1 MISKLNRKF
10 LNKVEIE
17 SLNEK
22 QLEDFIV
29 NNDLCAG
36 SVDKFDQ
43 DYISLKKIGSGGYG
57 TVYYCYDKI
66 AKHHVAVKI
75 MPLDID

>member
-1 MISKLNRKF
+1 
-10 LNKVEIE
+10 
-17 SLNEK
+17 
-22 QLEDFIV
+22 
-29 NNDLCAG
+29 
-36 SVDKFDQ
+36 VDKFDQ
-43 DYISLKKIGSGGYG
+43 DYLSLKKIGSGGYG